1 MKLYRILTEAKNA
14 TAVEKLVGEYFPGYS
29 VLYQDGFWK
38 GSKERSMVIEVM
50 TAEADYFMVKQI
62 AEQIKISNAQEAVL
76 VQILDVESEM
86 I

>member
-14 TAVEKLVGEYFPGYS
+14 NAVERLVGEYFPGYS

-38 GSKERSMVIEVM
+38 GEKERSMVIEVM
-50 TAEADYFMVKQI
+50 AEAIEYHKVMQIAKQI
-62 AEQIKISNAQEAVL
+62 KLCNVQDAVL
-76 VQILDVESEM
+76 VQTLDVESEM